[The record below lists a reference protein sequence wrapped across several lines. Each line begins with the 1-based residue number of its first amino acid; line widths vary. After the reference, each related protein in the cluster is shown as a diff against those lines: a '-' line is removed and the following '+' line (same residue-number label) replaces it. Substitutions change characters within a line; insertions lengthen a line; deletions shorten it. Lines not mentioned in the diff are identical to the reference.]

1 MQYKLKH
8 AGSKAFIVSA
18 AKVLVARNTRST
30 AFVRSIGLCN
40 LEARSLRGSLISF
53 SANMRIEK

>member
-1 MQYKLKH
+1 MQYKPKH
-8 AGSKAFIVSA
+8 AGSKAVIVSA
-18 AKVLVARNTRST
+18 AKALVARNTRLS
-30 AFVRSIGLCN
+30 AFVRSIGLCD